1 MKSLKHLV
9 LSDKDKRLRQKVE
22 KLNVN
27 HISSQDQE
35 KIDAMMEY
43 IDACYNDKEE
53 EYGIRAGIALD
64 GPQVG
69 LMKQVVYIHFQEND
83 VEHKYLLANPKI
95 VSHSLVMA
103 CLGAGEGCSSVDEKQ
118 KGLVPRYKRIIVE
131 AYDLLNKKPVKIDNE
146 TILSLCLQHE
156 IDHLNGILYYDHI
169 NKKDPDFKK
178 PDWII
183 Y

>member
-22 KLNVN
+22 QLDVD
-27 HISSQDQE
+27 HISSSDQE
-35 KIDAMMEY
+35 LIDGMMEY
-43 IDACYNDKEE
+43 IDACFNDKEE
-53 EYGIRAGIALD
+53 EYGIRAGIALA

-69 LMKQVVYIHFQEND
+69 LMKQVIYIHFQEND

-103 CLGAGEGCSSVDEKQ
+103 GIGEGEGCLSVDDKHN
-118 KGLVPRYKRIIVE
+118 GFVPRYKRVIVE
-131 AYDLLNKKPVKIDNE
+131 AYDLLNKKPIKIDNE